1 MCYWRKNWFML
12 FNSTM
17 PGPGST
23 LGPTLVPCTPV
34 QVGTGDGVDKRAT
47 WLVGDQVR
55 VTALYSRYRVQ
66 DGARQVPLEAKLT
79 FFVKITN
86 STFPGAGS
94 QGVQG

>member
-1 MCYWRKNWFML
+1 
-12 FNSTM
+12 M

-23 LGPTLVPCTPV
+23 LGPTLVPSTPV
-34 QVGTGDGVDKRAT
+34 QVGTGDGVDNWAT
-47 WLVGDQVR
+47 SLVGAR
-55 VTALYSRYRVQ
+55 SELMALYSRYRVQ

-79 FFVKITN
+79 TGSCGAQIFLVNITN